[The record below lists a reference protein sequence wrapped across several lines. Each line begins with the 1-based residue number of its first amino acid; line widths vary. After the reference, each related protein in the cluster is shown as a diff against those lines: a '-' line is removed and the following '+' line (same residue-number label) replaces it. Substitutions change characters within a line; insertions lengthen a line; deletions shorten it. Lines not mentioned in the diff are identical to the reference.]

1 MILIDSDDSSPN
13 HRVRAGYAHEVGA
26 DAPTQGSKGRTRTLA
41 YALLGAYVSK
51 VGSFVMTLVGLP
63 LAARSLPAD
72 SFATLAAFWVIVAWT
87 GFFNPLVGPAT
98 GLAIATSLTR
108 PDGAAEAHA
117 TARGALGAGLVVSLI
132 LGGVAG
138 LAGPTL
144 LGLTSIASIA
154 VAVGVSFLTSY
165 LAIGEGVRTG
175 FHRAHKNGVWAGV
188 GTLFGAAFIAVVFV
202 SEGSVLFFA
211 AGIFLL
217 PLAIRS
223 AAFALEFAHLAT
235 KPAAVGIRWSRLAQR
250 NAYHIGTVQMGSL
263 GGFPLAM
270 LIVIRAH
277 PDQAGSLFVTQAVGS
292 IVLGLLA
299 GVFEPFGAA
308 SADALGRGD
317 VAWLARASRAIRL
330 SCVAA
335 SAVAVLGAITVAP
348 IATSALYGAE
358 SPSRL
363 SLGLI
368 GMAAGP
374 AAAFGLYYQLVLGM
388 GSTRGAAKAVVP
400 GYILGAI
407 ISAAGASVGNNSIV
421 VAGAMLVP
429 SVVGLT
435 QLAPQF
441 GRNLARQRT
450 IASDHGPTSTT

>member
-1 MILIDSDDSSPN
+1 MIAGRATGRS
-13 HRVRAGYAHEVGA
+13 VRAGYTNEVGS
-26 DAPTQGSKGRTRTLA
+26 DAPAQGSDGRTRTLA

-63 LAARSLPAD
+63 LAHRSLPAD
-72 SFATLAAFWVIVAWT
+72 SFAMLAGFWVIVAWT
-87 GFFNPLVGPAT
+87 GFFNPLIGPAT

-108 PDGAAEAHA
+108 PDGAAEAHS
-117 TARGALGAGLVVSLI
+117 TARGALGAGLVVSLF

-138 LAGPTL
+138 LVGPTF
-144 LGLTSIASIA
+144 LGLTSVVSIA
-154 VAVGVSFLTSY
+154 VAVGISFLTSY
-165 LAIGEGVRTG
+165 LGIGEGIRTG

-188 GTLFGAAFIAVVFV
+188 GTLSGAAFIAVVFALD
-202 SEGSVLFFA
+202 GSVLLFV

-223 AAFALEFAHLAT
+223 AAFAVEFADLAE
-235 KPAAVGIRWSRLAQR
+235 KQAAVGIRWYQLAQR
-250 NAYHIGTVQMGSL
+250 NAYHIGTVQIGSL
-263 GGFPLAM
+263 CGFPLAM

-277 PDQAGSLFVTQAVGS
+277 PDQVGTLFVTQAVGS

-317 VAWLARASRAIRL
+317 VAWLEKASRGIRF

-335 SAVAVLGAITVAP
+335 SSVSILGAITIGP
-348 IATSALYGAE
+348 IVTSALYGAAA
-358 SPSRL
+358 PSWL
-363 SLGLI
+363 SLALI

-374 AAAFGLYYQLVLGM
+374 AAAFGLYYQLLLGM
-388 GSTRGAAKAVVP
+388 GSIRGAAKAVVP

-407 ISAAGASVGNNSIV
+407 ISAAGASVGNNSVV

-429 SVVGLT
+429 SVVGLA
-435 QLAPQF
+435 QLAPRF
-441 GRNLARQRT
+441 RRELVRR
-450 IASDHGPTSTT
+450 

>member
-1 MILIDSDDSSPN
+1 M
-13 HRVRAGYAHEVGA
+13 GTE
-26 DAPTQGSKGRTRTLA
+26 APTQGSERRTRTLV
-41 YALLGAYVSK
+41 YALVGAYVSK

-63 LAARSLPAD
+63 LAVRSLSAD
-72 SFATLAAFWVIVAWT
+72 SFAMLAGFWVIVAWT
-87 GFFNPLVGPAT
+87 GFFNPLIGPAT
-98 GLAIATSLTR
+98 GLAIASSLTR
-108 PDGAAEAHA
+108 TAGSAEAHS
-117 TARGALGAGLVVSLI
+117 TARGALGAGLIVSLV

-138 LAGPTL
+138 LVGPTL
-144 LGLTSIASIA
+144 LGLTSFASIA
-154 VAVGVSFLTSY
+154 LAVGISFLTNY
-165 LAIGEGVRTG
+165 LGVGEGIRTG

-188 GTLFGAAFIAVVFV
+188 GTLSGAAFLVVAFV
-202 SEGSVLFFA
+202 LNESVHFFA

-223 AAFALEFAHLAT
+223 AAFALEFAHLAN
-235 KPAAVGIRWSRLAQR
+235 KPAAVGTRWYQLAQR
-250 NAYHIGTVQMGSL
+250 NAYHIGTVQIGSL

-277 PDQAGSLFVTQAVGS
+277 PDQVGALFVTQAVGS

-317 VAWLARASRAIRL
+317 VAWLTRASRAIKL
-330 SCVAA
+330 GSFAA
-335 SAVAVLGAITVAP
+335 SAVLLLAAMTLAP
-348 IATSALYGAE
+348 IATSALYGTEA
-358 SPSRL
+358 PSRL

-374 AAAFGLYYQLVLGM
+374 AAAFGLYYQLLLGM
-388 GSTRGAAKAVVP
+388 GSIKAAAKAVVP

-407 ISAAGASVGNNSIV
+407 VSAAGASFGNNSVV

-429 SVVGLT
+429 SVVGLA
-435 QLAPQF
+435 QLVPKF
-441 GRNLARQRT
+441 RRDLVRYRML
-450 IASDHGPTSTT
+450 TSEEGQGIL